1 MINELRRIRRA
12 TINYRNRIVR
22 ITIKDRIRY
31 STVDSIPRRN
41 IFFMNIFL
49 SRRTS
54 YHTSPL
60 LSNQFQ
66 YPRQDQMTLNILL

>member
-12 TINYRNRIVR
+12 TINYRNRIVRITIKDRNRIVR

-49 SRRTS
+49 SR
-54 YHTSPL
+54 
-60 LSNQFQ
+60 
-66 YPRQDQMTLNILL
+66 